1 MPVLWPWL
9 RALAGL
15 GILVALLARLGS
27 ETVLDGLRAIDVGAV
42 LAALGIGL
50 ATTVL
55 SAWRW
60 CLVARGLGLPLGLWE
75 AVAHCYRALFL
86 NSVLP
91 VGVLGDV
98 DRAVTHG
105 RRAGD
110 LGRGV
115 RAVALERCAGLVVSV
130 VVGMAALLIRP
141 ELLAAAVGFL
151 VPGAAAAVAL
161 VVALAVVVL
170 AVVAVLGRRAGRG
183 PHPSR
188 LRAALRTGVAD
199 ARAGL
204 FTTGTWPGVVL
215 LSAAALAGYL
225 TLFVVAARAAGSR
238 AALGELLPLLV
249 LALLAMAVPVS
260 IGGWG
265 PREAVAAGAF
275 AAGGLGAAQGL
286 TAALVYGVLSLVACL
301 PGGAVLLW
309 RPGRPEGRD
318 QRPWPGGAV
327 PRSTRDGAAWARR
340 GGLGGRRARSGPSA
354 AADAVRGVPGDGL
367 RGAHRVGLP
376 GAVPGRSGR
385 RGPPADPPA
394 LGVPDR

>member
-1 MPVLWPWL
+1 MPALWPWL

-15 GILVALLARLGS
+15 GVLAALLARLGS
-27 ETVLDGLRAIDVGAV
+27 DTVLDGLRAIDAGAV

-60 CLVARGLGLPLGLWE
+60 CLVARGLGLPLGLGE

-98 DRAVTHG
+98 DRAVSHG
-105 RRAGD
+105 RRSGD

-115 RAVALERCAGLVVSV
+115 RAVALERCAGLVVSAV
-130 VVGMAALLIRP
+130 VAVAALLTRP
-141 ELLAAAVGFL
+141 ELLAAAVGSL
-151 VPGAAAAVAL
+151 VPGAAVAVVL
-161 VVALAVVVL
+161 VVGL
-170 AVVAVLGRRAGRG
+170 AVVALLGSRAGRG
-183 PHPSR
+183 PRPSR

-215 LSAAALAGYL
+215 LSAVALGGYL

-238 AALGELLPLLV
+238 AALGELLPLLM
-249 LALLAMAVPVS
+249 LALLAMALPIS

-275 AAGGLGAAQGL
+275 AAGGLGAAQGF

-318 QRPWPGGAV
+318 QRPFPGDADPG
-327 PRSTRDGAAWARR
+327 STRQPAPWAWR
-340 GGLGGRRARSGPSA
+340 GGL
-354 AADAVRGVPGDGL
+354 RG
-367 RGAHRVGLP
+367 RGA
-376 GAVPGRSGR
+376 
-385 RGPPADPPA
+385 
-394 LGVPDR
+394 